1 MEDFLDDLALDELA
15 GLKLILVQGRS
26 PGQPMARH
34 LIARGLVAERQGK
47 LTLTGAGR
55 HALVRGSPA
64 LWTLVA

>member
-1 MEDFLDDLALDELA
+1 
-15 GLKLILVQGRS
+15 
-26 PGQPMARH
+26 MARH

-47 LTLTGAGR
+47 LTLTGEGR